1 MNVLV
6 CVDAT
11 IPSKRQV
18 DMFVILVWQ
27 ELVGVRNKMPKIRI
41 RSSKPNHA
49 GGYSQGRKLEKERN
63 HTHQNKT
70 VTKLNGQPVII
81 CTTPK
86 CKQRSLST

>member
-1 MNVLV
+1 MNALV
-6 CVDAT
+6 CVDV
-11 IPSKRQV
+11 IIQSKHQA
-18 DMFVILVWQ
+18 DMFVSLVWQ
-27 ELVGVRNKMPKIRI
+27 ELVGVREKMPKIRV

-70 VTKLNGQPVII
+70 ITKLNGQSVIV

>member
-1 MNVLV
+1 
-6 CVDAT
+6 
-11 IPSKRQV
+11 
-18 DMFVILVWQ
+18 
-27 ELVGVRNKMPKIRI
+27 MPKIRI

-70 VTKLNGQPVII
+70 ITKLNGQSVTI

-86 CKQRSLST
+86 CKQRSLSNE